1 MLFITRSLLAG
12 KGRPIRFQRFGQ
24 RKRAEAALVAGL
36 AAQMQTQN
44 EIYRLIY
51 TPPCQQI
58 QVMIRPWTLPSR
70 GPKRSKQRNP
80 AGEEGMCCQGQSA
93 AALSL
98 SGG

>member
-12 KGRPIRFQRFGQ
+12 KGRPMRFQRFGQ

-51 TPPCQQI
+51 TP
-58 QVMIRPWTLPSR
+58 LPADPGDDQPMDVAITR
-70 GPKRSKQRNP
+70 
-80 AGEEGMCCQGQSA
+80 A
-93 AALSL
+93 
-98 SGG
+98 

>member
-44 EIYRLIY
+44 GIYRLTY
-51 TPPCQQI
+51 TPP
-58 QVMIRPWTLPSR
+58 LP
-70 GPKRSKQRNP
+70 
-80 AGEEGMCCQGQSA
+80 ADQGDDQA
-93 AALSL
+93 MDVAITRA
-98 SGG
+98 